1 METVELERIIVE
13 LVDAGNG
20 QQRLKRLKNGNRP
33 MDELADIIAEK
44 NDAFK
49 SIYGRDGFDWGT
61 YEEAGGPGERPHLI
75 FVLYSKEVE
84 DERIPIRRFVLW
96 DEKEDKPVP
105 IPLKVPHK
113 PGMRAMARADTLE
126 HVGNFLDF
134 SKMRAEAEERGLKI
148 QHTASWDALEK
159 AKRRME
165 G

>member
-1 METVELERIIVE
+1 METVDLERIIVKVE
-13 LVDAGNG
+13 NVGNG
-20 QQRLKRLKNGNRP
+20 QKRLKRLKNGNRP

-44 NDAFK
+44 NEAFK
-49 SIYGRDGFDWGT
+49 NEYGRDGFDWST
-61 YEEAGGPGERPHLI
+61 YEEAGAPGERAHLI

-84 DERIPIRRFVLW
+84 GERIPIRRFVLW

-105 IPLKVPHK
+105 IPLKVPNK
-113 PGMRAMARADTLE
+113 PGMRMMAREDTLE

-148 QHTASWDALEK
+148 QHTASWDALER

-165 G
+165 I